1 MRRRICSLYRD
12 LKRKRKVRESQKI
25 QKIMPDLMAGQD
37 WFPVHCE
44 CVFFSQKTCFLI
56 SVWRNSV
63 SVSLYYQRFFVKE
76 STFQLLTVYLFW
88 ARLLIWGLGKLEVLR
103 RFQTTYIWTRVSTGR
118 PGTNREG
125 MSHCPFVP
133 GLKKFL
139 SRLPFA
145 PGQWQ
150 ELMSRDIPGQNRF
163 PKRTKKTGKG
173 RSKIGKWPDFLF
185 QNIIFLF

>member
-1 MRRRICSLYRD
+1 MFSVQGFKTETESPRVSKNPKNYARSNGRPRLIPSALWMR
-12 LKRKRKVRESQKI
+12 
-25 QKIMPDLMAGQD
+25 
-37 WFPVHCE
+37 
-44 CVFFSQKTCFLI
+44 FFSQKTCFLI